1 MENVSFDPSNV
12 QITRR
17 SARKS
22 EQMKNFWG
30 IKICLYLTFKTKI
43 RSTMLC
49 VSGFELYSR
58 WVPLNFRANPLFKT
72 LGDANSVPSRHIKR
86 DEASLPVD
94 VFRLFSC

>member
-1 MENVSFDPSNV
+1 
-12 QITRR
+12 
-17 SARKS
+17 
-22 EQMKNFWG
+22 
-30 IKICLYLTFKTKI
+30 
-43 RSTMLC
+43 MLC